1 MNVYAIGDLHL
12 SNAQPKAMD
21 IFGEHWK
28 NHFEKIS
35 ADWKA
40 RVTEEDM
47 VLIPGDIS
55 WAMKLEDARPDLDA
69 ICRLPGKKVMIKGNH
84 DFWWGSMAKVNAMLH
99 NDTHILQNNCIEAG
113 KYVVCG
119 TRGWTLPQDGG
130 FSENDRKIY
139 EREKIRLKLSL
150 DAAKRFPEKEKIVM
164 MHFPPIYQHMRDTD
178 FARII
183 EEEHVS
189 EVVFGHLHGDILKT
203 VHLTDVREKNVNYN
217 LVSADYLDFKLKKIR

>member
-69 ICRLPGKKVMIKGNH
+69 ICRLPGKKV
-84 DFWWGSMAKVNAMLH
+84 
-99 NDTHILQNNCIEAG
+99 
-113 KYVVCG
+113 
-119 TRGWTLPQDGG
+119 
-130 FSENDRKIY
+130 
-139 EREKIRLKLSL
+139 
-150 DAAKRFPEKEKIVM
+150 
-164 MHFPPIYQHMRDTD
+164 
-178 FARII
+178 
-183 EEEHVS
+183 
-189 EVVFGHLHGDILKT
+189 
-203 VHLTDVREKNVNYN
+203 
-217 LVSADYLDFKLKKIR
+217 